1 MAPQPET
8 RSIKVDFPVYGLDFT
23 FDDRIVAVGGGGASS
38 RSGVKNKIVAFR
50 PGNGDRI
57 DLDLPGDQDC
67 PMSVACHP
75 TLPLIAAG
83 INDNDAS
90 IEKGENRSCRLF
102 ELDQS
107 INAIKPTNTAFASTS
122 RNTEDYQ
129 KVTRFSPDG
138 KYLVTG
144 FTDGQVTVRRLDDL
158 SLKFPP
164 LRFNGVQDCDIDP
177 DEAHLAVA
185 TPKALMILSLKDGTI
200 VQVIE
205 SPRLNGRTECEFRSC
220 RYAKAPENKLY
231 AAVNPIS
238 RGRGFLCAWNLS
250 PNPQRRYP
258 ITKRAKTAS
267 VCRKSITSFSVSPAG
282 DLLAYAST
290 DLTIGIVDARLLRP
304 VMVIKQAHG
313 FAITSLCFSRDGKC
327 LASAGADTQC
337 RMMILPNLLRKES
350 HFLSESSF
358 ALLSIL
364 LLWLLSYTLHEMKL
378 LQ

>member
-1 MAPQPET
+1 MAPQPEI
-8 RSIKVDFPVYGLDFT
+8 RSLKVDFPVYGLDFT
-23 FDDRIVAVGGGGASS
+23 IDDRIVAVGGGGSSS

-50 PGNGDRI
+50 LGHGRI
-57 DLDLPGDQDC
+57 ELDLPRDQDC

-83 INDNDAS
+83 INDNDTV
-90 IEKGENRSCRLF
+90 IENGENRSCRLF
-102 ELDQS
+102 ELDLS
-107 INAIKPTNTAFASTS
+107 SHAIKPTDTAYASTS

-129 KVTRFSPDG
+129 KVTRFSPTG
-138 KYLVTG
+138 NLLVTG

-158 SLKFPP
+158 ALKFPP

-185 TPKALMILSLKDGTI
+185 TPKALIILSLKDGTI

-220 RYAKAPENKLY
+220 RYAKAPEHKLY
-231 AAVNPIS
+231 AAVNPVS
-238 RGRGFLCAWNLS
+238 RGRGFLCAWALS

-290 DLTIGIVDARLLRP
+290 DLTIGVADARLLKP
-304 VMVIKQAHG
+304 VLVVKEAHG
-313 FAITSLCFSRDGKC
+313 FAIMSLCFSRDGKC
-327 LASAGADTQC
+327 LASAGADTLC
-337 RMMILPNLLRKES
+337 RIMILPNLLRKES
-350 HFLSESSF
+350 HFISESSF
-358 ALLSIL
+358 ALLCVL
-364 LLWLLSYTLHEMKL
+364 LLWLLSHTLSEMKL
-378 LQ
+378 LE

>member
-23 FDDRIVAVGGGGASS
+23 VDDRIIAVGGGGASS
-38 RSGVKNKIVAFR
+38 RSGVKNKIISFR
-50 PGNGDRI
+50 PGDGDRI

-83 INDNDAS
+83 INDNDTV
-90 IEKGENRSCRLF
+90 IENGENRSCRLF
-102 ELDQS
+102 D
-107 INAIKPTNTAFASTS
+107 NAIKATDTAFASTS

-129 KVTRFSPDG
+129 KVTRFSPTG
-138 KYLVTG
+138 NLLVTG
-144 FTDGQVTVRRLDDL
+144 FTDGQVTVRRLEDL
-158 SLKFPP
+158 TLKFPP
-164 LRFNGVQDCDIDP
+164 LRFNGVQDVDIDP

-238 RGRGFLCAWNLS
+238 RGRGFLCAWDLS

-267 VCRKSITSFSVSPAG
+267 VCRKSITSFSVSPSG
-282 DLLAYAST
+282 DFLAYAST
-290 DLTIGIVDARLLRP
+290 DLTIGVVDARLLRP
-304 VMVIKQAHG
+304 VLVIKQAHG

-337 RMMILPNLLRKES
+337 RIMILPDLLRKES
-350 HFLSESSF
+350 QVLSESLF
-358 ALLSIL
+358 ALLCVM
-364 LLWLLSYTLHEMKL
+364 LLWLLSHIIQEMKL
-378 LQ
+378 LE